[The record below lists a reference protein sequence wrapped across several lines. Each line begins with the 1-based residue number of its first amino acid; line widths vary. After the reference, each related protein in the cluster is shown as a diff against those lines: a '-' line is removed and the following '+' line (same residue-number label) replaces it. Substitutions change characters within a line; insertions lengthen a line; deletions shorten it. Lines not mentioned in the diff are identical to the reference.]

1 MDGLPQRWWQWALMY
16 PTVLVALIGAVPQY
30 YQWASAAT
38 MGLPISG
45 NVKGAEEQ
53 EMAWERNVSCLR
65 GIDHIKPGSSTNYS
79 IDLVSC
85 PSGDI
90 LVTLTPLQNPDQQ
103 VSRWIVTKNLF
114 TRVAQSLFSSEAWAQ
129 GPVPPSGG
137 PVQVR
142 ILDTKKDG
150 SIVTRRVQL
159 SDNTC
164 IDETIDPYTGRR
176 LERKK
181 SPCSKF

>member
-1 MDGLPQRWWQWALMY
+1 MY
-16 PTVLVALIGAVPQY
+16 PTIIVALIGAVPQY
-30 YQWASAAT
+30 YQWAAAAT

-45 NVKGAEEQ
+45 NVRGAQEQ
-53 EMAWERNVSCLR
+53 EMAWERNVNCLR
-65 GIDHIKPGSSTNYS
+65 AIDHIKPGSSTNYS

-103 VSRWIVTKNLF
+103 ISRWIVTRELF
-114 TRVAQSLFSSEAWAQ
+114 IRIAQSLFSTGALAQ
-129 GPVPPSGG
+129 GAGTPPGG

-150 SIVTRRVQL
+150 AVVTRRVQL

-164 IDETIDPYTGRR
+164 IDETIDAYTGRR
-176 LERKK
+176 IDRKQA
-181 SPCSKF
+181 PCSKF